1 MLRPLLA
8 GANGLASPRDFL
20 TPVAWTEAESREPYT
35 LIHKLGGV
43 LFQVGPVQSCTF
55 TEPLSDQSDKH
66 KTAMT
71 VQLLCCAA

>member
-1 MLRPLLA
+1 MCSWHACMLRQAHA

-43 LFQVGPVQSCTF
+43 LFQVALVSVGLACSQGLQS
-55 TEPLSDQSDKH
+55 
-66 KTAMT
+66 
-71 VQLLCCAA
+71 